1 MGELKV
7 FIKNVLPQNVEH
19 LVLYDESHCLSL
31 KAEEELKGFKLKV
44 HFCVNYDIIVDSF
57 WMNGRSELITQTIWS
72 KPYHPYAVAQ
82 PTLPEWYCVISE
94 LMDTAISSE
103 ASRNAS
109 TSRSAGIGST
119 DRRRGLR
126 TASPQHSHSL
136 IEVMFNL
143 LSDDVTRRIYG
154 HLEVKERGRLG
165 SVSRSFRRLFQ
176 TVSLLCT
183 SFNVL
188 FKQWDDVLYCSVRN
202 DGVSLA
208 VENFVFEAGKS
219 ENISSPGVTVT
230 SAALEALSLKYA
242 RTLDTLCLIGSLM
255 HTHDIDIYFNALN
268 HFEKLL
274 SLTIPPSLYSVSTTN
289 KTLFTTNYPSL
300 RDLHSL
306 RTVAAFVSRPDFD
319 ELKRPTSG
327 SRTSH
332 IIHFCDDEEII
343 VDTFWTNDKSEL
355 ITKSLWKPPYKPYT
369 VFQPTLPEWYCLI
382 SELMDEASSIELI
395 DHETSLPSVQ
405 PNSNTTV
412 VIDDVAHTQNVF
424 DDVMT
429 KTNLNTAHELE
440 SKIERSHATNEM
452 LVTAANIQIFVFML
466 YSNIYRSNNY
476 FKDLDDVAHTQNVF
490 DDVMTKTNL
499 NTAHEL
505 ESKIERS
512 HATNEMLVTA
522 ANIQIFVFMLYSNIY
537 SINDFRRTARSE
549 MNAISTTISDEH
561 RSTNSSTV

>member
-1 MGELKV
+1 
-7 FIKNVLPQNVEH
+7 
-19 LVLYDESHCLSL
+19 
-31 KAEEELKGFKLKV
+31 
-44 HFCVNYDIIVDSF
+44 
-57 WMNGRSELITQTIWS
+57 
-72 KPYHPYAVAQ
+72 
-82 PTLPEWYCVISE
+82 
-94 LMDTAISSE
+94 
-103 ASRNAS
+103 
-109 TSRSAGIGST
+109 
-119 DRRRGLR
+119 
-126 TASPQHSHSL
+126 
-136 IEVMFNL
+136 MFNL

-154 HLEVKERGRLG
+154 HLEVKERGRLA

-176 TVSLLCT
+176 TVNIFACCIRRCPWIRKLAIHDIRVLVDIDT
-183 SFNVL
+183 KLIRHMINVDELHIPSNL
-188 FKQWDDVLYCSVRN
+188 FKNSSSTDEMVKAFLSLPKLRILHVQQRYC
-202 DGVSLA
+202 
-208 VENFVFEAGKS
+208 EEKS
-219 ENISSPGVTVT
+219 HTNIFHSHHAHSITSRSILNIKLQGVTVT

-268 HFEKLL
+268 RFEKLL

-289 KTLFTTNYPSL
+289 KTLFTTNYLSL
-300 RDLHSL
+300 RHLHSL
-306 RTVAAFVSRPDFD
+306 RTAAAFVSRPDFD
-319 ELKRPTSG
+319 ELKRFLSAVLPAGLEHLILFDESCRLSINVEEEFNDRKPT
-327 SRTSH
+327 
-332 IIHFCDDEEII
+332 IHFCDDEEII

-466 YSNIYRSNNY
+466 YSNIYR
-476 FKDLDDVAHTQNVF
+476 
-490 DDVMTKTNL
+490 
-499 NTAHEL
+499 
-505 ESKIERS
+505 
-512 HATNEMLVTA
+512 
-522 ANIQIFVFMLYSNIY
+522 
-537 SINDFRRTARSE
+537 RTARSE

-561 RSTNSSTV
+561 RSTSSSTV